1 MFHSGIL
8 DKCKIEFK
16 NRVFLAGNPS
26 EFEIDEIR
34 FGVISTDFILHTM
47 SKSTILNSTPQGKL
61 KDILEACLQ

>member
-8 DKCKIEFK
+8 NNCKIEFK
-16 NRVFLAGNPS
+16 NRVFLTGNPS

-61 KDILEACLQ
+61 KDILEACIQ